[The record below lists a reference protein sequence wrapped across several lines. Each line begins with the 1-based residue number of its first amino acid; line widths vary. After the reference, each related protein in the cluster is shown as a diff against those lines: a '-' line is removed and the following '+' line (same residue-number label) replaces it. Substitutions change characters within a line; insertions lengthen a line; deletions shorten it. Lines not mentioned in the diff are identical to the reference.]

1 MKCINAHR
9 TRLSLAWITPLVI
22 VLAGCGG
29 ESTGEGAGSGE
40 ATFGLDQGFNFTT
53 GTVQKAEEYNKCDLY
68 ATSGGSH
75 LKLKTGGETIVDN
88 QPVNWFKTGGV
99 TTKFS
104 ALAEVP
110 SEKPTS
116 GMYEPL
122 LKAKAGVGFVLKNQ
136 TGAGY
141 TRGWIRDATAT
152 SITIEYA
159 PLD

>member
-40 ATFGLDQGFNFTT
+40 ATFGLEQGVNFTT
-53 GTVQKAEEYNKCDLY
+53 GAVQNPAKFNNCDLY

-99 TTKFS
+99 PTKFNG
-104 ALAEVP
+104 LAEVP
-110 SEKPTS
+110 SDKPTS
-116 GMYEPL
+116 DMYESL
-122 LKAKAGVGFVLKNQ
+122 LKAKTGVGFVLKNH

-159 PLD
+159 PLN